1 MKLKIYFVNED
12 VQTKNGRTLT
22 QTSAR
27 CSQAAVGEKTL
38 IRKLKQ
44 KRAEKRLNRHPELLS
59 AAGGVNNSHY
69 TETDHQQQQQ
79 QQKKNL

>member
-1 MKLKIYFVNED
+1 MKLKIYFVNE
-12 VQTKNGRTLT
+12 TKNGRTLNSNICSLL
-22 QTSAR
+22 TSSCR
-27 CSQAAVGEKTL
+27 RKTL

-59 AAGGVNNSHY
+59 AAGGVNNTHY

-79 QQKKNL
+79 KKNV